1 MYLAVKMCLSVPGWL
16 FHALNFQMGSFT
28 DWPDEC
34 LEMLAHL
41 KIRPSLEQLNWMIFS
56 VLKFHLQRRWYL
68 TKLAR
73 GTLDISNQLVIWKFA
88 KSSKQLFKYCCVDYW
103 KSLIQRIFFKRT
115 ILMMQKTIPYFH
127 QVWKYCDFW
136 FKDHPC
142 ICDTCLRVNYLEPGC
157 IYFESGCNYFE
168 SGCIYFELGC
178 NYCMATVGNPQRQ
191 ASGYYRS
198 AAREV
203 R

>member
-1 MYLAVKMCLSVPGWL
+1 MCLSVPGWL

-28 DWPDEC
+28 EWPDEC

-103 KSLIQRIFFKRT
+103 KSLIQRFFFQTNHLDNAKDDPLFASSVE
-115 ILMMQKTIPYFH
+115 ILWLLLHRP
-127 QVWKYCDFW
+127 
-136 FKDHPC
+136 P
-142 ICDTCLRVNYLEPGC
+142 LYLWHLPQSEL
-157 IYFESGCNYFE
+157 GCN
-168 SGCIYFELGC
+168 YFELGC

-191 ASGYYRS
+191 ASGYNRS
-198 AAREV
+198 AAREA

>member
-1 MYLAVKMCLSVPGWL
+1 MCLSVPGWL

-103 KSLIQRIFFKRT
+103 KSLIQRFFSNEPSWWCKRRSL
-115 ILMMQKTIPYFH
+115 I
-127 QVWKYCDFW
+127 
-136 FKDHPC
+136 C
-142 ICDTCLRVNYLEPGC
+142 IKC
-157 IYFESGCNYFE
+157 
-168 SGCIYFELGC
+168 
-178 NYCMATVGNPQRQ
+178 GNIVTS
-191 ASGYYRS
+191 ASQTTPVFVTPASEWTGLQLLWIGLQLLHGNCWQPS
-198 AAREV
+198 EASKWLL
-203 R
+203 